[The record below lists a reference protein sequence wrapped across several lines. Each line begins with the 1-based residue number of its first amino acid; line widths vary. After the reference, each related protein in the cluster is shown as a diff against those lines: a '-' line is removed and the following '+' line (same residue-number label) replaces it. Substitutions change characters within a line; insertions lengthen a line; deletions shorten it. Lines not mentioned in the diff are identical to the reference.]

1 MTENKTFDRARIG
14 KTASLVGIGANI
26 ILSVLKIAVGL
37 LFGAVSVMADGFNNL
52 ADSSNSVMSMISF
65 KVSSKPADKE
75 HPFGHQRAEYIFSMV
90 VAFFIMLIA
99 FELSKESVMKIIEPV
114 AVEFSFITVGVL
126 IFSILVKCGLWI
138 YNKTVAEKINSDI
151 LKATAVDSLSDCIS
165 TTVVLVAIVVEK
177 LTSVNIDG
185 FAGLLVAVFIAWSG
199 IGVFRET
206 FSKLIGQATDA
217 EMVEDIK
224 KRIFA
229 HNEVLGIHD
238 LSVYNYGPEK
248 YFASVHIEVDASVDV
263 LVSHELVDDIEREF
277 ITETGI
283 VLVGH
288 LDPIVVSD
296 PEVNEMRE
304 QVGEIIAQI
313 NSEFSMHDFRM
324 VKGERRTNLI
334 FDVAIPYGC
343 ALSEAQIKS
352 AIEAEVAKI
361 DEKYALVITVEHQ
374 TV

>member
-1 MTENKTFDRARIG
+1 MTENKTLDRARIG
-14 KTASLVGIGANI
+14 RTASFVGIGANI
-26 ILSVLKIAVGL
+26 VLSVSKIAVGL

-52 ADSSNSVMSMISF
+52 ADCSNSIMSMISF
-65 KVSSKPADKE
+65 KISAKPADKE

-90 VAFFIMLIA
+90 IAFFIMLIA
-99 FELSKESVMKIIEPV
+99 FELSKESVTKIFEPV

-126 IFSILVKCGLWI
+126 VFSILVKCGLWL
-138 YNKTVAEKINSDI
+138 YNSAVAKRINSDI

-165 TTVVLVAIVVEK
+165 TGVVLIAIIVEK
-177 LTSVNIDG
+177 LSGVNIDG
-185 FAGLLVAVFIAWSG
+185 YAGLLVAVFIGWSG
-199 IGVFRET
+199 IGVFHET
-206 FSKLIGQATDA
+206 FSKLIGQAPDA

-229 HNEVLGIHD
+229 YPDVLGIHD
-238 LSVYNYGPEK
+238 LNVYNYGPEK

-288 LDPIVVSD
+288 LDPIVVND
-296 PEVNEMRE
+296 DAVNEMRE
-304 QVGEIIAQI
+304 RVGGIIAQI
-313 NSEFSMHDFRM
+313 DSEFSMHDFRM
-324 VKGERRTNLI
+324 VIGERRTNLI
-334 FDVAIPYGC
+334 FDVAIPFGTRM
-343 ALSEAQIKS
+343 SEAQIKS

-361 DEKYALVITVEHQ
+361 DKKYALVITVEHQ